1 MPCKQTPSSSNHIAK
16 ALKVRVK
23 LPTHLRKL
31 PKLLVRQILNIRFR
45 KICQERL
52 NGPENL
58 PKPIA
63 RSKRWKSI
71 KLTYAILH
79 DKWGIPT

>member
-16 ALKVRVK
+16 VLKVRVK

-31 PKLLVRQILNIRFR
+31 SKLLVRQILNIRLR

-58 PKPIA
+58 AKPIA